1 MKKCYLLIILLLM
14 LSPVYIVA
22 QVTSYSGRVSDLE
35 TNTPI
40 PGAAIQIAG
49 TTAGAISSSDGTFL
63 INARPGD
70 VLEVTSLGYDM
81 SRVTLGDSTF
91 LEILLLPEVAQSA
104 GNEVVVVGYGTQRK
118 IDVTGSI
125 TQVDGEEIARMPN
138 TNPVSSL
145 QGKVP
150 GLTVVNSGQPG
161 AAPTVRIRGVNST
174 NSASP
179 LYVVDGVLH
188 DNIDFLNQAD
198 IETMDV
204 LRDPSSIAI
213 YGLRGANGVIA
224 ITTKRA
230 ARGQTRVNLQSS
242 VGMNRIVNLIDV
254 TDAAGF
260 KSLYDMQL
268 ANIGAAPFDYTNYD
282 ANTDWQ
288 NLIIRDAFLT
298 NHSLSISNSGEKST
312 SLLSLGY
319 NKNEGVIK
327 YGNYERFTARLNQE
341 LRITNNIKVGGDLAG
356 SYWKMN
362 PTHVSLTNALWA
374 APIVPVQAG
383 DGLYYSMPSFQRAQV
398 GNLAATMDRN
408 RNTDVNRGYR
418 FVGNVF
424 AEIKFLQDFTWR
436 STFYTD
442 LGFNNSRG
450 YSPLPYRFINLG
462 EQGGTTDTTYDNR
475 QFTSVNQSQQE
486 FRKFQQDHTLTWDK
500 NFQNGHR
507 LTAMTGFTTVYEDNT
522 SLNGYRRDTSINVPN
537 DADFWYLGVINANNP
552 ITNGG
557 GGSKNSLMGF
567 FARAN
572 YAYKNKY
579 LLNATIRRDGSSK
592 FAPENRWGT
601 FGSVGAGW
609 VISQEEFFDNVEKI
623 NFLKLRASWGKIGNS
638 NGVANNLYQ
647 PGISNASTA
656 IFGDNVYTAIQ
667 AAYIPD
673 PNLHWEVVRGI
684 DLGLEMR
691 AFNNRLNTE
700 VTWYDRTTTDILT
713 QLPIPNDNRFFFT
726 NLGKITNRG
735 IEVSAG
741 WNDRLD
747 NGFSYGIGGNFSYN
761 KNTVNSIG
769 DNIAFEILGN
779 DGANRTITGYSIGHF
794 YGYEQEGI
802 YQTVTQIENSPYYA
816 NARPGDI
823 MFRDVD
829 GNDTVNTADRVYLGT
844 PFPPYSFALN
854 LNFGYKGFD
863 LVIEGQGVAG
873 NKIYAQRRTRNF
885 ATLNYESNRLNAWTG
900 PGTSNIE
907 PIMDNTRGNN
917 FLFSSYFLEPGD
929 YFRLRTVQLGYT
941 FNQDRL
947 QNSIFKQ
954 ARIYISGQNLYT
966 WTRTTGYS
974 PEAAI
979 GSIIGGGA
987 DNGVYPIPASYTFGI
1002 NLTF

>member
-1 MKKCYLLIILLLM
+1 MKKKHYFLLLFFM
-14 LSPVYIVA
+14 SPIFLFA
-22 QVTSYSGRVSDLE
+22 QQTYTGMVSDIE
-35 TNTPI
+35 SGAAI
-40 PGAAIQIAG
+40 GGAAIQVLGKNIG
-49 TTAGAISSSDGTFL
+49 TITATDGTFK
-63 INARPGD
+63 INAATGD
-70 VLEVTSLGYDM
+70 VLEITSLGYETNTY
-81 SRVTLGDSTF
+81 TLGDSAV
-91 LEILLLPEVAQSA
+91 INIQLLPQMAQAA
-104 GNEVVVVGYGTQRK
+104 GSEVVVIGYGTQRK

-125 TQVDGEEIARMPN
+125 TQIKGEEIASRPN
-138 TNPVSSL
+138 TNPISSL
-145 QGKVP
+145 QGRVA
-150 GLTVVNSGQPG
+150 GLTVVNSGLPG

-188 DNIDFLNQAD
+188 DNIDFINQSD

-242 VGMNRIVNLIDV
+242 AGINKIVNLIDV

-260 KSLYDMQL
+260 KKLYDMQL
-268 ANIGAAPFDYTNYD
+268 ANIGAVPFDYTNYT

-288 NLIIRDAFLT
+288 KLIIRNAFLT
-298 NHSLSISNSGEKST
+298 NHSLSISNSGEKTT
-312 SLLSLGY
+312 SLISLGY
-319 NKNEGVIK
+319 NKNQGVIK
-327 YGNYERFTARLNQE
+327 YGEYERITARLNQE
-341 LRITNNIKVGGDLAG
+341 IKITDNIKVGGDLAG
-356 SYWKMN
+356 SYWKLN
-362 PTHVSLTNALWA
+362 PTNVTLTNALWA
-374 APIVPVQAG
+374 VPIVPVQAG
-383 DGLYYSMPSFQRAQV
+383 EGLYYSMPSFQRAEV
-398 GNLAATMDRN
+398 GNLAATMERN
-408 RNTDVNRGYR
+408 KNTKINRGYR
-418 FVGNVF
+418 FVGNIF
-424 AEIKFLQDFTWR
+424 AEIKFLQEFTWR

-442 LGFNNSRG
+442 LGFNNERG
-450 YSPLPYRFINLG
+450 YTPLPYRFINLG
-462 EQGGTTDTTYDNR
+462 EQGGSSDTTFDSR
-475 QFTSVNQSQQE
+475 QFTAVAQAQNE

-500 NFQNGHR
+500 NFNNAHR
-507 LTAMTGFTTVYEDNT
+507 LTAIAGLTTVYEDNT
-522 SLNGYRRDTSINVPN
+522 NLNGNRRDTTVNVPN
-537 DADFWYLGVINANNP
+537 HPDFWYLNVINPNNP
-552 ITNGG
+552 GSYNGTG
-557 GGSKNSLMGF
+557 TKNSLMGF

-592 FAPENRWGT
+592 FSPANRWGT
-601 FGSVGAGW
+601 FGSIGTGW
-609 VISQEEFFDNVEKI
+609 VISQEDFFANIEKI

-638 NGVANNLYQ
+638 NGVQNNLYQ

-673 PNLHWEVVRGI
+673 PNLHWEIVRGI

-691 AFNNRLNTE
+691 VFNNRLNTE

-713 QLPIPNDNRFFFT
+713 RLPIPNDTRSYFT

-735 IEVSAG
+735 IEVSAN

-747 NGFSYGIGGNFSYN
+747 NGFSYGVGGNFSYN

-769 DNIAFEILGN
+769 DKINFEILGN

-794 YGYEQEGI
+794 YGYEQQGI

-823 MFRDVD
+823 MYRDID
-829 GNDTVNTADRVYLGT
+829 GNDTITSADRTYLGT

-854 LNFGYKGFD
+854 LNFGFKGFD
-863 LVIEGQGVAG
+863 LLIEGQGVAG
-873 NKIYAQRRTRNF
+873 NKIFAQRRTRYF
-885 ATLNYESNRLNAWTG
+885 TTLNYESNRLNAWTG

-907 PIMDNTRGNN
+907 PILDNTRGNN
-917 FLFSSYFLEPGD
+917 FLFSSYYLEPGD
-929 YFRLRTVQLGYT
+929 YVRLRTVQIGYT
-941 FNQDRL
+941 FNPQTL
-947 QNSIFKQ
+947 SKSIFKQ
-954 ARIYISGQNLYT
+954 ARLYVSGQNLYT

-979 GSIIGGGA
+979 GNITGGGA
-987 DNGVYPIPASYTFGI
+987 DNAVYPIPASYTFGI